1 MPVFHEVPIKMLY
14 YVLLWMIGEQIQM
27 QAPYFVVLAICI
39 VLSVVKIIL
48 DVIAKI
54 AEKLF

>member
-1 MPVFHEVPIKMLY
+1 MRKMLF